1 VTTEE
6 QQPEA
11 EKIRVDGSIDNGRV
25 KIKASR
31 GSAQIVV
38 RFDLSEPSDE
48 HGFGDSDY
56 LISALPDALEAG
68 VAALIDG
75 LEEQRNGS

>member
-6 QQPEA
+6 QPEA
-11 EKIRVDGSIDNGRV
+11 EKIRVDASIDAGRV
-25 KIKASR
+25 KIKATR
-31 GSAQIVV
+31 DSAQIVV
-38 RFDLSEPSDE
+38 RFDLNEPSDE

-56 LISALPDALEAG
+56 LISALPDVLEAG

-75 LEEQRNGS
+75 LEEQRRG